1 MIRASS
7 ATTLHCTA
15 LRRLPLTLALLGTMG
30 LCSCRSTDS
39 GLGATSSPG
48 AAASASAS
56 ASASATGSASAG
68 APEVTFPTGNPV
80 VLTSAI
86 EPIPAPAPAGNAHSD
101 AGFAAASDA
110 GAPAPSTVHRPPSTT
125 PGAAGSASAVTP
137 AAPSATPIALPCL
150 HGYEHQFGP
159 MAGPMGPPGMELGVP
174 IPYQPVSAWT
184 PPGIAGPWPRNEY
197 IRDGGDE
204 GMPAGVDRTGQVHG
218 LDMEDAVAHYQTV
231 DGQTKVQP
239 TNEVYLYAPR
249 FAAVR
254 RVDNLVESGQNR
266 QVAAVELPTGA
277 VRYDDLQK
285 TRLNT
290 QNLQANRDIGTTVAN
305 IYHSKQGDG
314 AISTAVGPKG
324 FQNAFKAYEDFS
336 VIRTGMVLE
345 AEMAFLAKSALA
357 AQTWTHK
364 DAVRVMIN
372 NQAANAA
379 VSNERVETV
388 YTINQP
394 PANPKLRVIKVA
406 STQMAQPGDMVAFTI
421 RFDNIG
427 NQTIRNVE
435 ILDNLSSR
443 MEYLASTAQS
453 SVDAQF
459 TTEPN
464 EGGSVVLRWRL
475 AKPLDPAKGG
485 VVRFT
490 CRVR

>member
-1 MIRASS
+1 MIRALLANTSHS
-7 ATTLHCTA
+7 TTPRW
-15 LRRLPLTLALLGTMG
+15 LRLTLALLGTIS
-30 LCSCRSTDS
+30 LCSCRSPAGCTVDGGRCIS
-39 GLGATSSPG
+39 ANGSAAVS
-48 AAASASAS
+48 AAATAGSSSSVAATQSGNSSAAP
-56 ASASATGSASAG
+56 AG
-68 APEVTFPTGNPV
+68 NAV
-80 VLTSAI
+80 VLTSAE
-86 EPIPAPAPAGNAHSD
+86 EPIPTPAPAGRSPSAAGSATASD
-101 AGFAAASDA
+101 VGGAPSAADSASASDA
-110 GAPAPSTVHRPPSTT
+110 GAAPAGVVMPGYCPVPASQVH
-125 PGAAGSASAVTP
+125 
-137 AAPSATPIALPCL
+137 PI
-150 HGYEHQFGP
+150 
-159 MAGPMGPPGMELGVP
+159 AGPMGPPGMELGVP

-197 IRDGGDE
+197 LRDGGDQ
-204 GMPAGVDRTGQVHG
+204 GQPAGVDRTGQVHG
-218 LDMEDAVAHYQTV
+218 LEMEDAIAHYETI

-254 RVDNLVESGQNR
+254 RVDNLVEGGQNR
-266 QVAAVELPTGA
+266 QVAAVELPTSA

-290 QNLQANRDIGTTVAN
+290 QNVQANRDIGTTVAN

-324 FQNAFKAYEDFS
+324 FQNAFKAYEDIAI
-336 VIRTGMVLE
+336 IRTGLMLE
-345 AEMAFLAKSALA
+345 SEMAFLARGALA
-357 AQTWTHK
+357 AQTWDHK
-364 DAVRVMIN
+364 DAVRVILN

-388 YTINQP
+388 YTVSQP

-406 STQMAQPGDMVAFTI
+406 STQMAQPGEMVAFTI

-427 NQTIRNVE
+427 NQTIRNVA

-443 MEYLASTAQS
+443 MEYLPATAQS
-453 SVDAQF
+453 SVEAQF
-459 TTEPN
+459 VAQPN
-464 EGGSVVLRWRL
+464 EGGSTVLRWQL
-475 AKPLDPAKGG
+475 AKPLEPGKGG